1 MENVQSM
8 DNILGSDDDFT
19 DGRFVFHPVT
29 YFFIYRQLTK
39 LKVNKA
45 TGLDQI
51 PYCMLKDGASI
62 ITNSVTYLVNLSLS
76 VGSMPDEWKQAKVI
90 PLHKS
95 GCREDMDNYRP
106 ISILPVISK
115 IAESAVNVQL
125 QQYLTQHNLLSSVQ
139 SGFRK
144 YHSTQTAVTFFSDS
158 IRRNTELG
166 QITGALFIDLRKAFD
181 TVPHNPL
188 ISKLSRFGIKEK
200 SLEWFKSYLS
210 SRTQAIC
217 IGNEL
222 SSHKN
227 VLSGVPQGSVLGPVL
242 FILYINDL
250 VSSVQFSQVMMYA
263 DDTVIYYSSTQL
275 SEIELKL
282 NLDLLTLNQWLL
294 NNKLILNEKKT
305 EFMVFGTRQRLMRQ
319 NIDENSIKRT
329 ETFKYLGGKS
339 R

>member
-1 MENVQSM
+1 
-8 DNILGSDDDFT
+8 
-19 DGRFVFHPVT
+19 
-29 YFFIYRQLTK
+29 
-39 LKVNKA
+39 
-45 TGLDQI
+45 
-51 PYCMLKDGASI
+51 
-62 ITNSVTYLVNLSLS
+62 
-76 VGSMPDEWKQAKVI
+76 MPDEWKQAKVI

-125 QQYLTQHNLLSSVQ
+125 QQYLMQHNLLSFVQ

-158 IRRNTELG
+158 IRRKTELG
-166 QITGALFIDLRKAFD
+166 QMTGALFIDLRKAFD
-181 TVPHNPL
+181 TVPHNAL

-210 SRTQAIC
+210 SRTQAVC

-227 VLSGVPQGSVLGPVL
+227 GLSGVPQGSVLGPVL

-263 DDTVIYYSSTQL
+263 DDTVIYYSSPQL

-305 EFMVFGTRQRLMRQ
+305 EFMIFGTRLMRQ
-319 NIDENSIKRT
+319 NIDEFSLEIDGNSIKRT
-329 ETFKYLGGKS
+329 ETFKYLGVVLDGILSFNEHIQCMKKKVS
-339 R
+339 KMLGLFSKIRPLLTVDSANRIYKVMVLPVLDYCDIVFHECGQGNQDE

>member
-1 MENVQSM
+1 
-8 DNILGSDDDFT
+8 
-19 DGRFVFHPVT
+19 
-29 YFFIYRQLTK
+29 
-39 LKVNKA
+39 
-45 TGLDQI
+45 
-51 PYCMLKDGASI
+51 MLKDGASI

-144 YHSTQTAVTFFSDS
+144 YHSAQTAVTFFSDS

-166 QITGALFIDLRKAFD
+166 QMTGALFIDLRKAFD
-181 TVPHNPL
+181 TVPHNAL

-210 SRTQAIC
+210 SRTQAVC

-227 VLSGVPQGSVLGPVL
+227 VLSGVQQGSVLGPVL

-263 DDTVIYYSSTQL
+263 DDTVIYYSSPQL

-282 NLDLLTLNQWLL
+282 NLDLLTLNQ
-294 NNKLILNEKKT
+294 
-305 EFMVFGTRQRLMRQ
+305 
-319 NIDENSIKRT
+319 
-329 ETFKYLGGKS
+329 
-339 R
+339 